1 MDAIVPGLIPRL
13 IPWADLLALVLFC
26 VLWLGYAPIVRLF
39 GPEAINAGL
48 GPVRERWMQAMVQRD
63 NRIVDSQLIGHVMHS
78 ATFFASTS
86 ILAVGALLG
95 VLSGLDGL
103 QPALEALSLTP
114 SISRGLLEVKLL
126 LPVAVLT
133 HGMFSLTWA
142 LRQMN
147 YTLALLGAV
156 PAPPVAD
163 AASLA
168 RPIAAV
174 LSHALTTFNT
184 GIRNYYFA
192 LAALTWL
199 GGAAVLAGSSLVL
212 MAVLVHRQHYSRV
225 SRDFA
230 AARLAGERVHREVG

>member
-1 MDAIVPGLIPRL
+1 MEAFLFGHIPPG
-13 IPWADLLALVLFC
+13 DLAAFVLFC
-26 VLWLGYAPIVRLF
+26 ALWLGYAPIVRLF
-39 GPEAINAGL
+39 GPGAINAGL
-48 GPVRERWMQAMVQRD
+48 GPVRTLWMVAMVQRD

-95 VLSGLDGL
+95 VLTGLDRL
-103 QPALEALSLTP
+103 QPAVEALSMTP
-114 SISRGLLEVKLL
+114 SIPRGLLELKLL

-133 HGMFSLTWA
+133 HGMFNLTWA

-156 PAPPVAD
+156 PPPPVAD
-163 AASLA
+163 AEALA

-174 LSHALTTFNT
+174 LSNALTTFNT

-199 GGAAVLAGSSLVL
+199 GGPVPLAVTALVL
-212 MAVLVHRQHYSRV
+212 MAVLVHRQHFSRV
-225 SRDFA
+225 
-230 AARLAGERVHREVG
+230 AREFNEARRALEQAHRNAG

>member
-1 MDAIVPGLIPRL
+1 MEASLFRL
-13 IPWADLLALVLFC
+13 IPPADLAALVLFC
-26 VLWLGYAPIVRLF
+26 ILWLGYAPIVRLF
-39 GPEAINAGL
+39 GPGAINAGL
-48 GPVRERWMQAMVQRD
+48 GPVRERWMASMVARD

-95 VLSGLDGL
+95 VLTGLDRL
-103 QPALEALSLTP
+103 QPALEDLSLT
-114 SISRGLLEVKLL
+114 SAISRGLLEVKLL

-133 HGMFSLTWA
+133 HGMFNLTWA

-156 PAPPVAD
+156 PPPPVAD
-163 AASLA
+163 AEALA

-174 LSHALTTFNT
+174 LSNALTTFNT

-199 GGAAVLAGSSLVL
+199 GGAVPLTVTALVL
-212 MAVLVHRQHYSRV
+212 MAVLVHRQHFSRV
-225 SRDFA
+225 SREFN
-230 AARLAGERVHREVG
+230 AARHALDRAHRNAG